1 MGFLFLF
8 RLEPYAGD
16 YFYIYTVRKERC
28 DSCYSIFGFRRG

>member
-8 RLEPYAGD
+8 HLEPYAGD
-16 YFYIYTVRKERC
+16 YVYIVRKEWC